1 MTDAQKKKIT
11 ELLSARESNKE
22 YDKNYW
28 IPYEDYFDIQD
39 NNIDFAC
46 ETLGGIQV
54 YKDVIEELSEADDK
68 AKVYVDVYGIEDG
81 IIYSETLVVYSG
93 LSLDEVTK
101 VFNKTP
107 SVEPSDIGE
116 YKIDTKRA
124 FIINKNGQIES
135 IEENGGLNVYYCW
148 WD

>member
-11 ELLSARESNKE
+11 ELLLARESNKE

-54 YKDVIEELSEADDK
+54 YKDVIEEFVEADDK

-81 IIYSETLVVYSG
+81 IIYSETLVVYSE

-101 VFNKTP
+101 LFNKTP
-107 SVEPSDIGE
+107 SVAPSDIGE
-116 YKIDTKRA
+116 YKINTKRPS
-124 FIINKNGQIES
+124 IINKKGQIES